1 MQGKIEIAVGTF
13 VLAAL
18 AVFAY
23 MGFKVGAFR
32 FDRSRYN
39 EYTIFFK
46 DISGLSRKAD
56 VKIAGVKVGW
66 VEDFTLHADGKTEA
80 EVKVMVMK
88 DYSLYKDAY
97 AIVRQQGLLGPTYL
111 EVITGDPLLAKLH
124 SGDALSK
131 PNQSPVS
138 MDELLHQFKKIA
150 SNVEEITDSVKDA
163 IGVADGRQQL
173 RDFFTNLSNTAEKIS
188 SFSDVLERTF
198 VNNEEG
204 INEMLSLGKDFKRLS
219 AKLEDDVFP
228 AIKSGFNRI
237 EHTSIAL
244 EEASIQARDGLKSL
258 SSVAE
263 KIDDGKGL
271 LGKII
276 NEDETYKDLKVA
288 VSGLRNYFAKVDRIQ
303 IVFDAHY
310 ESMHRPA
317 EHYCFEDSKGYFDVR
332 VHPNEDYF
340 YLVQLAASEKGYM
353 DRHDVIKTYIDQ
365 KGNPVDTTRLVI
377 DDATKLEFTYQQN
390 LQILNRNRFRFGVQ
404 FGKVFKDVVAL
415 RFGLFEGFAGLG
427 VDVDI
432 PTGTDKFRWVTTLEA
447 FDFTGQNR
455 VWDRRP
461 HFKWLNRMFILRN
474 IYFTFGADDFASR
487 HNANVFLGAGIRFGD
502 DDVKFLLG
510 GLGGAGLGGGG
521 GGTAYLASPTIV
533 SN

>member
-1 MQGKIEIAVGTF
+1 MQGKIEIAVGVF

-32 FDRSRYN
+32 CDRSRYN

-46 DISGLSRKAD
+46 DISGLSRKAE

-66 VEDFTLHADGKTEA
+66 VEDFTLHADGYTEA
-80 EVKVMVMK
+80 EVKVMVVK
-88 DYSLYKDAY
+88 DYSLYSDAY

-111 EVITGDPLLAKLH
+111 EIITGDPLLKKLQ
-124 SGDALSK
+124 SGDTLSK

-138 MDELLHQFKKIA
+138 MDELLQQFKKIA
-150 SNVEEITDSVKDA
+150 SNVEQITDSFKEVV
-163 IGVADGRQQL
+163 GADDGKQQL
-173 RDFFTNLSNTAEKIS
+173 RSFFNNLSNTAEKLS
-188 SFSDVLERTF
+188 SFSDILERSF
-198 VNNEEG
+198 VRNEDG
-204 INEMLSLGKDFKRLS
+204 INDMLALGKDFKRIS
-219 AKLEDDVFP
+219 GKLEDEIFP
-228 AIKSGFNRI
+228 AIKNGFNRF
-237 EHTSIAL
+237 ENTSVAL

-263 KIDDGKGL
+263 KIDEGKGL

-288 VSGLRNYFAKVDRIQ
+288 VSGLRNYFAKVDRLQ

-317 EHYCFEDSKGYFDVR
+317 EHYSFEDSKGYFDVR
-332 VHPNEDYF
+332 VHPTEDYF
-340 YLVQLAASEKGYM
+340 YLVQLASSEKGFM
-353 DRHDVIKTYIDQ
+353 DRHDVLKSYLDN
-365 KGNPVDTTRLVI
+365 KGHPVDVSRLTI

-390 LQILNRNRFRFGVQ
+390 LQILNRNRYRFGVQ
-404 FGKVFKDVVAL
+404 FGKIFKETVAL
-415 RFGLFEGFAGLG
+415 RFGLFEGFAGMG

-455 VWDRRP
+455 VDDRRP
-461 HFKWLNRMFILRN
+461 HFKWLNRMFIMRN

-521 GGTAYLASPTIV
+521 GQPFLAGNTIV